1 MMVKYLDFPTKLEV
15 DELQQISL
23 DNHMWS
29 LKSWD
34 EEV

>member
-15 DELQQISL
+15 ELQQISL
-23 DNHMWS
+23 DDHMWS